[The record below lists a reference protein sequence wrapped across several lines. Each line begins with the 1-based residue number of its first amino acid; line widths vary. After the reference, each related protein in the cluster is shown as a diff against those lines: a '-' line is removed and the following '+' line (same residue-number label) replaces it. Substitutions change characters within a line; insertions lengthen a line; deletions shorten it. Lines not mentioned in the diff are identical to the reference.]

1 MSVNVFLDRRDILF
15 WAAQVLGFIIC
26 ILSSLSYFTK
36 KKSSYLYAQ
45 LSVNVLYAAQYFML
59 GSVAG
64 GINNIV
70 SLAKYIFFAH
80 NAKKGKENTKA
91 SILFFCALSIVLGI
105 PAISGWHT
113 FIPLITS
120 LLFTYAIWQENPIV
134 LRIIAMI
141 CNVLWVIFNFQVQ
154 AYVSMVYSIF
164 EFIVAFITLILII
177 RKGKKD
183 ELQDS

>member
-1 MSVNVFLDRRDILF
+1 MTLEEFKIKVYSLIEEYNEEADDLTEDEIRGIQAILEKG
-15 WAAQVLGFIIC
+15 AE
-26 ILSSLSYFTK
+26 ILRIACQK
-36 KKSSYLYAQ
+36 A
-45 LSVNVLYAAQYFML
+45 N
-59 GSVAG
+59 
-64 GINNIV
+64 
-70 SLAKYIFFAH
+70 

-141 CNVLWVIFNFQVQ
+141 CNVLWVIFNFKVR

>member
-1 MSVNVFLDRRDILF
+1 M
-15 WAAQVLGFIIC
+15 
-26 ILSSLSYFTK
+26 
-36 KKSSYLYAQ
+36 
-45 LSVNVLYAAQYFML
+45 NVLYAAQYFML

-177 RKGKKD
+177 RNYSLHRLNMRMQQEQNRMEWQHQRKRD
-183 ELQDS
+183 WQLSERPC